1 MKKRACKKE
10 EKNIQEELIDN
21 VEEMVEDVQ
30 EQPIDNV
37 EEIVLQ

>member
-30 EQPIDNV
+30 PIQEQPIEDV
-37 EEIVLQ
+37 TG